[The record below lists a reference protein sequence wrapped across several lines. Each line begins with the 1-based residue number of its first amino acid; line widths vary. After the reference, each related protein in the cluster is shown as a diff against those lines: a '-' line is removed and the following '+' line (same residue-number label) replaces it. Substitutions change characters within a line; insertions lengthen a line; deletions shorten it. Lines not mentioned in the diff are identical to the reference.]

1 MSALREMIAVTG
13 MNLRSLPSRYG
24 TSLVVVVG
32 IATVVAVL
40 VSVLAMSRGFL
51 ESMTRSG
58 RPERAIVLGRGAEAE
73 AAGGFPRDNAITV
86 LGLPGI
92 KKAADG
98 SPLGSAENLASVLLP
113 ENKDGRDAFIVVRG
127 VGAGAFELRPELKLV
142 EGRLF
147 KPGLNEMIAGRG
159 ALKQLRGI
167 NVGSHV
173 PMQNG
178 EWTVTGVFESNGDSH
193 ESEFMTDANTLI
205 AAMRRGQTFNSA
217 TVWLEDATAFTQFKD
232 AVSSNPTLA
241 VDVKA
246 EPAYFEQT
254 SRPVAR
260 VLNVVA
266 YVIGGFMA
274 LGAVFGALNTMY
286 SAISARRVEIATL
299 RALGFGTGAVVVSV
313 FVEALVLAGLG
324 ALLGAAVAWFFFD
337 NDLVSMASATNR
349 GQLTF
354 ALSVTPGL
362 IATGIVF
369 ALAIGTLGGLFPALR
384 VARQPVAVAL
394 RG

>member
-1 MSALREMIAVTG
+1 MSALRETMAVTG
-13 MNLRSLPSRYG
+13 MSLRSLPSRYG

-58 RPERAIVLGRGAEAE
+58 RPERAIVLGRNAEAE

-92 KKAADG
+92 KKGADG
-98 SPLGSAENLASVLLP
+98 SPVASAEYLASVLLP
-113 ENKDGRDAFIVVRG
+113 ENKDGKDAFLIVRG
-127 VGAGAFELRPELKLV
+127 VGAGVFALRPEMKLV

-147 KPGLNEMIAGRG
+147 TAGLNEMIAGRA
-159 ALKQLRGI
+159 ALKQVNGVKI
-167 NVGSHV
+167 GSRI

-178 EWTVTGVFESNGDSH
+178 DWTVTGIFESKGDAH

-205 AAMRRGQTFNSA
+205 AAMRRGETFNSA
-217 TVWLEDATAFTQFKD
+217 TVWLEDGAAFTKFKD
-232 AVSSNPTLA
+232 AVSSNPALA
-241 VDVKA
+241 VDVKS
-246 EPAYFEQT
+246 EPAYFEQR

-260 VLNVVA
+260 ILDVVA

-286 SAISARRVEIATL
+286 SAISARRMEIATL
-299 RALGFGTGAVVVSV
+299 RALGFGNGAVIVSV
-313 FVEALVLAGLG
+313 FVEALLLACLG
-324 ALLGAAVAWFFFD
+324 AVLGAAVAWFFFD
-337 NDLVSMASATNR
+337 NDVVSMASATNR

-362 IATGIVF
+362 IATGVGL
-369 ALAIGTLGGLFPALR
+369 ALVIGTLGGLFPAIR
-384 VARQPVAVAL
+384 AARLPVAVAL

>member
-1 MSALREMIAVTG
+1 MSALRETIAVTG
-13 MNLRSLPSRYG
+13 MNLRSLPTRYG
-24 TSLVVVVG
+24 TSLVIVVG

-73 AAGGFPRDNAITV
+73 ASGGFPRDNAVTV

-92 KKAADG
+92 KKATDG
-98 SPLGSAENLASVLLP
+98 SPLASAEYLASVLLP

-147 KPGLNEMIAGRG
+147 KAGLNEMIAGRG
-159 ALKQLRGI
+159 ALKQLNGI
-167 NVGSHV
+167 QVGSHI

-178 EWTVTGVFESNGDSH
+178 DWTVTGVFESNGDSH

-205 AAMRRGQTFNSA
+205 AAMRRGETFNSA
-217 TVWLEDATAFTQFKD
+217 TVWLEDGAAFTKFKD

-241 VDVKA
+241 VDVKS

-299 RALGFGTGAVVVSV
+299 RALGFSTGAVIVSV
-313 FVEALVLAGLG
+313 FAEALLLAGVG

-354 ALSVTPGL
+354 ALSVSPGL
-362 IATGIVF
+362 IATGVAF
-369 ALAIGTLGGLFPALR
+369 ALVIGTLGGLFPAIR
-384 VARQPVAVAL
+384 VSRMPVAVAL